1 MTKKIS
7 RNGQINIKIATTVE
21 GIETLRPYWEKMN
34 FHPLSDIDYYLHVL
48 NSSDMTMRPYVMLL
62 SDMDRHQA
70 MVVGHV
76 TYKRL
81 KFKLGYKNL
90 FSLKARCLTIVPGG
104 YMGNMSKEILHAVIR
119 NLLEQLRFEKIDLVF
134 FYGLPADSEI
144 CALLKTER
152 PFFVRDNFPW
162 IYMHRRISLPNS
174 FSEYYS
180 SLSKNTRSN
189 IRKYGN
195 RISKKY
201 GNQLS
206 IICLRRPDDIDKITK
221 DTELIAAKT
230 YQRGLGVGFSGH
242 KDRERLLFM
251 LNKGWFRAYILYIN
265 RMPVA
270 FWHGLYYKN
279 IFLTQ
284 STGYDPAYKYYHPGN
299 YLLMKIV
306 EQSCTNNTKYI
317 DFARGDAEYKRRY
330 GNQAWK
336 ECSFYIFAPTLKG
349 LKISIIRSIT
359 GFIDKVVKKVL
370 VQLHLYD
377 SIKKAWRN
385 SITLDNSKS
394 FNNL

>member
-1 MTKKIS
+1 
-7 RNGQINIKIATTVE
+7 
-21 GIETLRPYWEKMN
+21 
-34 FHPLSDIDYYLHVL
+34 
-48 NSSDMTMRPYVMLL
+48 
-62 SDMDRHQA
+62 
-70 MVVGHV
+70 
-76 TYKRL
+76 
-81 KFKLGYKNL
+81 
-90 FSLKARCLTIVPGG
+90 
-104 YMGNMSKEILHAVIR
+104 MGNMSKEILHAVIK
-119 NLLEQLRFEKIDLVF
+119 NFLEQLRFEKIDLVF

-195 RISKKY
+195 RILKKY